1 MVLAH
6 GNSHHFVLHYVG
18 LDCGVTHNTVGLGQV
33 LLLLWFLSVFCPF
46 SQFGRRVNIT
56 LLSFELCFQVVH
68 LVWVVYLLYIWIKEL
83 IITMGFVN
91 AISMKKT
98 TYTFAYSLI
107 YSHMLHRRDIKNFF
121 CSPIEYN
128 WILSVTNDAFILTK
142 EDCLGPF
149 TEVYRGINVDRKNV
163 ADEPKI
169 IDLCII
175 LDVQSM

>member
-1 MVLAH
+1 
-6 GNSHHFVLHYVG
+6 
-18 LDCGVTHNTVGLGQV
+18 
-33 LLLLWFLSVFCPF
+33 
-46 SQFGRRVNIT
+46 
-56 LLSFELCFQVVH
+56 
-68 LVWVVYLLYIWIKEL
+68 
-83 IITMGFVN
+83 MGFVN
-91 AISMKKT
+91 VISMKKT